1 MNPSSSAST
10 PDSLKRSP
18 RTVPSVQS
26 DDPTVIRVLAVHA
39 DDVVSALEA
48 NATRDARAVLRVT
61 PPFAGR
67 MRARLHLAGAEGGY
81 DTAPKPLHVDPGR
94 LVGDDAPAYPT
105 PDRTEDE
112 LRSDPERT
120 YTPEAHR
127 DYHARRVEAWRERIR
142 EHLSERA
149 AVETP
154 AGPHEV
160 RVATLG

>member
-1 MNPSSSAST
+1 
-10 PDSLKRSP
+10 
-18 RTVPSVQS
+18 VQS

-48 NATRDARAVLRVT
+48 NASRDVRAVLRVT
-61 PPFAGR
+61 PPFNGR

-81 DTAPKPLHVDPGR
+81 GADPEPLHVDPGR

-120 YTPEAHR
+120 YSPGTHR
-127 DYHARRVEAWRERIR
+127 EYHARRVEAWRERVR
-142 EHLSERA
+142 EHIPEHA
-149 AVETP
+149 TIATP
-154 AGPHEV
+154 DGPHEV
-160 RVATLG
+160 RVTTLG